1 MSLDEEHEGQRK
13 FRALVR
19 AQASDADVRIGPLS
33 ATDPD
38 HYPATIS
45 TAGKA
50 FGLWISADDFADL
63 ANKGGAKFR
72 LQGRIREILTSKVVW
87 SYTCATCH
95 KAVPL
100 SGRFGDPVADDAK
113 KQRRE
118 HHEMVECEAR
128 MSVEGRVAKFLRAH
142 PEAYCDACIAKLLRL
157 GAGGNRHMARNA
169 TSALAETNEF
179 RRGAGRCSRCR
190 EQRTVIHPVP

>member
-1 MSLDEEHEGQRK
+1 MSLDEGHEGRRK
-13 FRALVR
+13 FQALVR
-19 AQASDADVRIGPLS
+19 AQAPDADVRISPLS

-38 HYPATIS
+38 HYPVTII
-45 TAGKA
+45 TAAKA

-63 ANKGGAKFR
+63 ANNGGVKSR
-72 LQGRIREILTSKVVW
+72 LQGLIREILTSKVVW
-87 SYTCATCH
+87 SYTCPTCH

-100 SGRFGDPVADDAK
+100 SGRFGDPVPDDGK

-118 HHEMVECEAR
+118 HHEIVECEAR

-142 PEAYCDACIAKLLRL
+142 PEAYCDACIARLLRL

-179 RRGAGRCSRCR
+179 RRGAGRCSRCKELR
-190 EQRTVIHPVP
+190 KVIHAVP